1 MEALEAA
8 LVAAPAALIGLA
20 MLAALAIL
28 AISGILVIPVIL
40 ILAILAILAISGI
53 LDVAVAPR
61 VCGGKFSACVRTQ
74 SKPGLNGLCIELLP
88 RDRVDDIDDCAQSR
102 EPSLLVFR
110 RGCQGFVYRAW
121 G

>member
-20 MLAALAIL
+20 MLAAL